1 MPDLILINIGLTASA
16 YFKKQKIMED
26 DMGSFA
32 TAVVVAIG
40 LAIGGMYLLDKLQ
53 LRADEAFY
61 YPTSVRIPTHGNTHN
76 LVGKDWYSAK
86 EHGWANEGIPTSN
99 AAAPPDS

>member
-1 MPDLILINIGLTASA
+1 LKNE
-16 YFKKQKIMED
+16 KIMED
-26 DMGSFA
+26 DMRSFA
-32 TAVVVAIG
+32 AAVVVAIG